1 MATPLFTMASEP
13 PAASYPLADDVAHI
27 CVHTNFITD
36 KLVPP
41 HVVSLTPCSRQ
52 NSRHSE
58 NKTTNIHRIKGL
70 RIFLGNRWVGFEGG
84 VWGKDAHACNSP
96 LHPDWI
102 WSELVPRSGIVGE
115 IKITP
120 WLFIFKD
127 NRNDSWNSHTEASL
141 IQQYMILNVSMMKHH
156 CIIRKFLWLEL
167 HCHQCKNNGNY
178 VKNIESD

>member
-1 MATPLFTMASEP
+1 MTSCGSNMLPYFMWDRLLP
-13 PAASYPLADDVAHI
+13 PRVTQVCHAPAVTRIS
-27 CVHTNFITD
+27 TKT
-36 KLVPP
+36 
-41 HVVSLTPCSRQ
+41 
-52 NSRHSE
+52 
-58 NKTTNIHRIKGL
+58 KTTSARRKWSSKGVD
-70 RIFLGNRWVGFEGG
+70 IFLGNRWVGFEGG

-127 NRNDSWNSHTEASL
+127 NRNDSWNSHTEAYL

-156 CIIRKFLWLEL
+156 CIIRKVLWLEL
-167 HCHQCKNNGNY
+167 HCHQYKNNGNY
-178 VKNIESD
+178 VKYLESD